1 MNKKRQ
7 QAEELIY
14 NVFDAIDKTH
24 TNSDY
29 YKKLFANMTDKD
41 FEDFCKRRLPF
52 RFHTKVFSVEP
63 KMYDVIDA
71 FKVLDKPLME
81 KVKLPYVYINSKGEP
96 IETAE

>member
-41 FEDFCKRRLPF
+41 VEDLRQV
-52 RFHTKVFSVEP
+52 KVATNPSSVDEEIEN
-63 KMYDVIDA
+63 KMEMEN
-71 FKVLDKPLME
+71 LDFD
-81 KVKLPYVYINSKGEP
+81 
-96 IETAE
+96 